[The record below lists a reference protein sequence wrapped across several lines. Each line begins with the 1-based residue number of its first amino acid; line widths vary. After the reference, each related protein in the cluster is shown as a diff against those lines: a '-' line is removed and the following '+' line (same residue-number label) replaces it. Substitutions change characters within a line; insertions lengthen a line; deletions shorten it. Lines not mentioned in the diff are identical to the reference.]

1 MLNVDKMTMMLFG
14 KRKTNCKIKI
24 TINGVTVP
32 QVQSTKFL
40 GVWLDDQLSWSTH
53 VGTIRKKLQ
62 NTLGL
67 LKRSKHFL
75 NSHCLR
81 ILYFAQFQSVMSYG
95 IVVWGPMLKDSD
107 LNMLSKLQ
115 NNCMRCISKL
125 QDIDE
130 LYKSVH
136 VLPVKKIIMLEQAK
150 LGYKLCN
157 NMLPRKLSC
166 TMLTDQNNASIQK
179 THGYDTRQKKIPNLA
194 PANST
199 KYRKSF
205 LYKTISSY
213 SSLPS
218 ELTQTNN
225 LPRFISECKKYLHA
239 K

>member
-1 MLNVDKMTMMLFG
+1 MANV
-14 KRKTNCKIKI
+14 RTNCEIKI

-40 GVWLDDQLSWSTH
+40 GIWLDDQLNWNTH
-53 VGTIRKKLQ
+53 VGIIHKKLQ
-62 NTLGL
+62 NRLGL

-75 NSHCLR
+75 SSHCLR
-81 ILYFAQFQSVMSYG
+81 IVYFAQFQSVMSYG
-95 IVVWGPMLKDSD
+95 IVVWGSMLKDSD
-107 LNMLSKLQ
+107 LNMLGKLQ
-115 NNCMRCISKL
+115 NNCMKCISKL

-157 NMLPRKLSC
+157 NMLPHKLNR
-166 TMLTDQNNASIQK
+166 TMITDQNNASIKK
-179 THGYDTRQKKIPNLA
+179 THGYDTRHKKIPNL
-194 PANST
+194 PYVNST

-205 LYKTISSY
+205 LCKAISSY

-218 ELTQTNN
+218 VLTQSNN
-225 LPRFISECKKYLHA
+225 LLRFISECKKYLHA